1 MWGVNETKFLVH
13 HQSYECKCRLNE
25 IVIYSKNGII
35 INVELMVNKVNWLPK
50 KKIQIFR
57 QIHLFLASFR
67 KLFLSGSHLKL

>member
-50 KKIQIFR
+50 KKYKFFDKSIYFW
-57 QIHLFLASFR
+57 LAFESYSFQ
-67 KLFLSGSHLKL
+67 GHT